1 MEVPGSDR
9 DKEGTM
15 GAIEGPVAFV
25 TGASRGIGKAVAIA
39 FAQAGY
45 DVAITARSQ
54 VEGEE
59 REHSSTVRETN
70 TRPLPGSLSAT
81 AEAIRATGR
90 SVLAVPSD
98 LMDLASVGAAAA
110 IVLERW
116 GRVDVL
122 VNNGRYVGPGHMDL
136 FLDTPV
142 ELIERHLTAN
152 VISPLHILKM
162 VLPCM
167 LERGSGTV
175 ITMSSGAGTSD
186 PPGPAGAGGW
196 GMGYSVSKGALH
208 RVAGVLAVEHANSG
222 IRFFNVNPGG
232 VATERIKADMAGFGF
247 SGTDWAPPAL
257 IGAVLTWLATSD
269 DALSLGGIDIQ
280 AQELSLA
287 RGLYPEWTGNAHA

>member
-1 MEVPGSDR
+1 MER
-9 DKEGTM
+9 
-15 GAIEGPVAFV
+15 AQGPVAFV

-39 FAQAGY
+39 FAQAGF

-59 REHSSTVRETN
+59 REHSSTVRASN
-70 TRPLPGSLSAT
+70 TDPLPGSLAAT
-81 AEAIRATGR
+81 AQAISDTGR
-90 SVLAVPSD
+90 AVLSVPSD
-98 LMDLASVGAAAA
+98 LLDLASVGAATTV
-110 IVLERW
+110 VLERW

-152 VISPLHILKM
+152 VLAPLHILKM
-162 VLPCM
+162 VLPGM
-167 LERGSGTV
+167 LARGSGTV
-175 ITMSSGAGTSD
+175 ITMSSGAVTSD
-186 PPGPAGAGGW
+186 PPAPAGAGGW

-208 RVAGVLAVEHANSG
+208 RVLGVLAVEHADSG

-247 SGTDWAPPAL
+247 DGARWAPPAL
-257 IGAVLTWLATSD
+257 IGAVLAWLATSEE
-269 DALSLGGIDIQ
+269 APGLPGIDIQ
-280 AQELSLA
+280 AQELSRE
-287 RGLYPEWTGNAHA
+287 RGLYPEWTGIWS

>member
-1 MEVPGSDR
+1 M
-9 DKEGTM
+9 M
-15 GAIEGPVAFV
+15 AAIAGPVAFV

-54 VEGEE
+54 AEGEE
-59 REHSSTVRETN
+59 REHSSTVRASD
-70 TRPLPGSLSAT
+70 TRPLPGSLAST
-81 AEAIRATGR
+81 AEEIEATGR
-90 SVLAVPSD
+90 SVLSVPSD
-98 LMDLASVGAAAA
+98 LLDLASVGAATAV
-110 IVLERW
+110 VLERW
-116 GRVDVL
+116 GRIDVL

-152 VISPLHILKM
+152 VIAPLHILQM
-162 VLPCM
+162 VLPGM

-186 PPGPAGAGGW
+186 PPAPAGSGGW

-208 RVAGVLAVEHANSG
+208 RVLGVLAVEHADSG

-232 VATERIKADMAGFGF
+232 VATERIKSDMAGFGF
-247 SGTDWAPPAL
+247 DGARWAPPEL
-257 IGAVLTWLATSD
+257 IGAVLTWLATAAE
-269 DALSLGGIDIQ
+269 ALSLPGIDIQ
-280 AQELSLA
+280 AQQLSLE
-287 RGLYPEWTGNAHA
+287 RGLYPEWSGIWS

>member
-1 MEVPGSDR
+1 MER
-9 DKEGTM
+9 
-15 GAIEGPVAFV
+15 AQGPVAFV

-39 FAQAGY
+39 FAQAGF

-59 REHSSTVRETN
+59 REHSSTVRASN
-70 TRPLPGSLSAT
+70 TDPLPGSLAAT
-81 AEAIRATGR
+81 AQAISDTGR
-90 SVLAVPSD
+90 AVLSVPSD
-98 LMDLASVGAAAA
+98 LLDLASVGAATTV
-110 IVLERW
+110 VLERW

-152 VISPLHILKM
+152 VLAPLHILKM
-162 VLPCM
+162 VLPGM
-167 LERGSGTV
+167 LARGSGTV

-186 PPGPAGAGGW
+186 PPAPAGAGGW

-208 RVAGVLAVEHANSG
+208 RVLGVLAVEHADSG

-247 SGTDWAPPAL
+247 DGARWAPPAL
-257 IGAVLTWLATSD
+257 IGAVLTWLATSE
-269 DALSLGGIDIQ
+269 DATGLPGIDIQ
-280 AQELSLA
+280 AQELSRD
-287 RGLYPEWTGNAHA
+287 RGLYPEWTGIWS